1 MRILRRFA
9 SAFRAMIR
17 RDREDAELDEELR
30 EYLAEAVDTKVASGS
45 SREEAVRQAR
55 VEMGSPAAVK
65 DWVRDIGWESRLES
79 LWQDIRYGVRMLR
92 RAPGFA
98 LAAVASLSIGLAAT
112 TATFSAINAILLRS
126 VPAVRD
132 PAQLAHVYLKAPW
145 LAGPAARA
153 EDYERLREALPAFS
167 GLAAFAETTVAAG
180 VGGEQ
185 GGGDRHLLS
194 QGAVRGLQE
203 GV

>member
-79 LWQDIRYGVRMLR
+79 LWQDIR
-92 RAPGFA
+92 
-98 LAAVASLSIGLAAT
+98 
-112 TATFSAINAILLRS
+112 
-126 VPAVRD
+126 
-132 PAQLAHVYLKAPW
+132 
-145 LAGPAARA
+145 
-153 EDYERLREALPAFS
+153 
-167 GLAAFAETTVAAG
+167 
-180 VGGEQ
+180 
-185 GGGDRHLLS
+185 
-194 QGAVRGLQE
+194 
-203 GV
+203 